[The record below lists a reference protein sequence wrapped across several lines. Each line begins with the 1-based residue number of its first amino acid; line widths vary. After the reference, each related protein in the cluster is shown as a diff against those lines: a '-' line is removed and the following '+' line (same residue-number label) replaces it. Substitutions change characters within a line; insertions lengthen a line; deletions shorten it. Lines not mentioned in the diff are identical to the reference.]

1 MEPSA
6 LSLSLSLNLSFY
18 ERALLDSLAE
28 ITTTTTTTT
37 TSVNQLEW
45 VWLPH
50 PLESLCLL
58 LLLLRALVVDS
69 YRPPEPSC
77 ILLCQLMR
85 FLDET
90 WHHLPFRPDNCHP
103 WTGSRDHVRKDGF
116 PTSVVLGRV
125 IFGFG
130 RVNFFFFWRV
140 QGRSLTSFLFLLITG
155 SFGLISKELHS
166 HRGDFSKWIS
176 LAREAR
182 HSRAK
187 DRNLITCACNYN
199 R

>member
-130 RVNFFFFWRV
+130 RVNFFFFFEEFKDDPW
-140 QGRSLTSFLFLLITG
+140 LLFFFYWLL
-155 SFGLISKELHS
+155 GLLVLFRK
-166 HRGDFSKWIS
+166 
-176 LAREAR
+176 
-182 HSRAK
+182 
-187 DRNLITCACNYN
+187 NYTHIEEIFQN
-199 R
+199 GYH